1 MTQYAET
8 FDSYDVVGEREDL
21 EDAIYDI
28 SPLDT
33 PFMSNVDRESI
44 KAVSHEWQTDVLA
57 AASDANAH
65 IEGDDIVTG
74 DAIVATERLHNIS
87 QISWKVVIVSG
98 TADAIN
104 KAGRKNELG
113 YQVSKA
119 ARELKRDLE
128 AIYTSDNPLTVGS
141 GTVAR
146 QLCGME
152 CWYDTNTSRGAGGA
166 DAAHTLGQP
175 DAAAAPTDGTTRP
188 FTESLLKAVIQAT
201 WVQGGDPTLIMT
213 GAFNKVVA
221 SGFTGGSTRTDKGE
235 DKRLT
240 AAIDIYVS
248 DFGTHRLVP
257 NRFSRSMSVHVLDPT
272 LWAVGFLRSFRTEP
286 LAKTGD
292 ANKRLL
298 LAEHTLICR
307 NEKGN
312 GYIGALTAA

>member
-8 FDSYDVVGEREDL
+8 FDSYDLVGEREDL

-28 SPLDT
+28 SPMDT

-44 KAVSHEWQTDVLA
+44 SAVTHEWQTDALA
-57 AASDANAH
+57 AADDTNAH
-65 IEGDDIVTG
+65 IEGDDITTG
-74 DAIVATERLHNIS
+74 DAITPTQRLHNIS
-87 QISWKVVIVSG
+87 QISWKVVVVSG

-104 KAGRKNELG
+104 KAGRKTELG
-113 YQVSKA
+113 YQVAKA

-128 AIYTSDNPLTVGS
+128 AIFTSDNPITVGS
-141 GTVAR
+141 KTVAR
-146 QLCGME
+146 QLGGME
-152 CWYDTNTSRGAGGA
+152 VWYDTNTSRGAGGA
-166 DAAHTLGQP
+166 DAAHTAGQP
-175 DAAAAPTDGTTRP
+175 NNSAAPTDGTLRP
-188 FTESLLKAVIQAT
+188 FTESLLKTVIQNVWT
-201 WVQGGDPTLIMT
+201 SGGDPTIIMT
-213 GAFNKVVA
+213 GAFNKVTA

-235 DKRLT
+235 DKKLT

-257 NRFSRSMSVHVLDPT
+257 NRFSRSMSVHVIDPT
-272 LWAVGFLRSFRTEP
+272 LWAIGYLRSFRTEP

-307 NEKGN
+307 NEAGN
-312 GYIGALTAA
+312 GYIGALTSS